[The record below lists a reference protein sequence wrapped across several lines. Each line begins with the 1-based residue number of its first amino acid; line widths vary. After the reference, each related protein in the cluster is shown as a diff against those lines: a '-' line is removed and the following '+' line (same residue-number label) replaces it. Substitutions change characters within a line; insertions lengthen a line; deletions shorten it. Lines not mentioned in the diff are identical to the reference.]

1 MARGGAFQFSTVY
14 KTMPYR
20 QSDTRVGAPAKP
32 SARSVS
38 KAVGNA
44 MAAPCGMRTRYN
56 RPLRRL
62 IRPDVMR
69 AHDSFR
75 PSPGRSPRTHL
86 IHFPVWARHSVWCRV
101 QSQRAMARGRS
112 ISIFYRVEDDAVL
125 TVRYSCWRSSEAQ
138 RPECVQ
144 SGGKCD
150 GRPVRDAYTVQPA
163 AAPPDQTRCHEGPR
177 FISTVPRQEPPHS
190 PDSFSRV
197 GPPFCVVSSAEPTC
211 DGSRAE
217 HFNFLPCRRR
227 CRTDSQILVL
237 ALQRSPAPGVC
248 PKRWEMRWPPRA
260 GCVHGTTGRCA
271 A

>member
-1 MARGGAFQFSTVY
+1 
-14 KTMPYR
+14 
-20 QSDTRVGAPAKP
+20 
-32 SARSVS
+32 
-38 KAVGNA
+38 

-56 RPLRRL
+56 RPMRCLT
-62 IRPDVMR
+62 RPDVMR

-75 PSPGRSPRTHL
+75 PSPGRSPRTSPDS
-86 IHFPVWARHSVWCRV
+86 FSRV
-101 QSQRAMARGRS
+101 GPPFCAVPSAEPTCDGSGRS
-112 ISIFYRVEDDAVL
+112 FSIFYRVEDDAVP
-125 TVRYSCWRSSEAQ
+125 TVRYSGWRSSEAQ

-211 DGSRAE
+211 DGSG
-217 HFNFLPCRRR
+217 RRFQFS
-227 CRTDSQILVL
+227 TV
-237 ALQRSPAPGVC
+237 
-248 PKRWEMRWPPRA
+248 
-260 GCVHGTTGRCA
+260 
-271 A
+271 